1 MTDKKMKAGTKQLR
15 KGEKGYL
22 AYHKKTSVL
31 KTAVLFLLPL
41 AILALGWWS
50 TGSRENLLTI
60 VAVLGCLPACRS
72 AANLAALLRCK
83 GISEAD
89 HQKIAPHVKDC
100 EAFEELSFTSSEKI
114 WQIRHMAFAGNNL
127 IGYTDQEKCD
137 PKACEKHLHQLFS
150 QNQMGSVNIKIF
162 TDLPRYVNRLDE
174 LSKKETEKDGELAAR
189 VSSLLLA
196 VSL

>member
-1 MTDKKMKAGTKQLR
+1 MKAGTKQLK

-22 AYHKKTSVL
+22 AHHKKTAVT
-31 KTAVLFLLPL
+31 KTVILFLLPL

-50 TGSRENLLTI
+50 TGTRENLLTV

-72 AANLAALLRCK
+72 AANLVVLLGCK

-89 HQKIAPHVKDC
+89 HQKIAPHVKNC
-100 EAFEELSFTSSEKI
+100 EAFEELAFTSYEKT
-114 WQIRHMAFAGNNL
+114 WQIRHMAFCGNDL

-137 PKACEKHLHQLFS
+137 PKACERHLSQLLS
-150 QNQMGSVNIKIF
+150 KDQIGGVNVKIF
-162 TDLPRYVNRLDE
+162 TDLPRYVNRIDE
-174 LSKKETEKDGELAAR
+174 LSRKETQTDSQLAAQVR
-189 VSSLLLA
+189 SLLLA